1 MIIIK
6 IENKT
11 NLESGLKQLKN
22 KVIKTKQAKN
32 LLSRKEYKKKSVERR
47 EEIKKAIYKEK
58 LNKLK

>member
-6 IENKT
+6 LENKT
-11 NLESGLKQLKN
+11 TLESALKQLKN
-22 KVIKTKQAKN
+22 KVIKTKQSKI

-47 EEIKKAIYKEK
+47 EEIKKAIYRER